1 MIPQPPR
8 FPRSQDLEFTLAVG
22 EVERGV
28 FLDGVGEGGHFDF
41 YGGAG
46 GGGAVAEG
54 CGADGGSEGVGGGH
68 GVFWGGK

>member
-8 FPRSQDLEFTLAVG
+8 LPRPQDLEFTLAIR
-22 EVERGV
+22 EVQRGV
-28 FLDGVGEGGHFDF
+28 FFDGVREGGHFYF

-54 CGADGGSEGVGGGH
+54 CGAVGGSEGVGCH
-68 GVFWGGK
+68 FWGDLGG